1 MGRRDSSGN
10 LSQFHYARPDRP
22 YLVTQEF
29 YTRESSITNLV
40 YDHQDKLVLVKIN
53 QVLTYYIALHH
64 IQRWV
69 WVSLERCTAFSHL
82 LIVNVWFT
90 FKIKNAVLQMFYF
103 HLFGIN
109 IV

>member
-22 YLVTQEF
+22 YLVTQVF
-29 YTRESSITNLV
+29 YPRESSITNLV
-40 YDHQDKLVLVKIN
+40 YDHQDKLILVKIN
-53 QVLTYYIALHH
+53 QVPVQSTPLTH

-69 WVSLERCTAFSHL
+69 LFSLGRCTAFSHL

-90 FKIKNAVLQMFYF
+90 FEIKNAVLQMFYF